1 MRCLLCRWIFHPH
14 RPHHSHPPHCCH
26 YPHHPHDKHDDVG
39 CKVEE
44 PAQEVEPADLQL
56 AYVSL
61 SGDHLGSC
69 GGRDD
74 H

>member
-14 RPHHSHPPHCCH
+14 HPHHPHCCH

-56 AYVSL
+56 AYVSM
-61 SGDHLGSC
+61 SGDQLGSC

>member
-26 YPHHPHDKHDDVG
+26 YPHHPHDKHDVG

-61 SGDHLGSC
+61 SGDHLGSS